1 MNMNMKMKNKL
12 LSVLCVLLVST
23 FLMSC
28 GSDKKVTVGSKAY
41 TEQYVVAEMVALQL
55 EKAGYDVDRKFG
67 MSSFALRQAL
77 TSGQVD
83 ICVDYTGTG
92 WTAYLKQES
101 NIKNPEEL
109 FNKVA
114 AMDKENGVNW
124 SHRMGFNNTYALAVS
139 RAFAEEHSLSTL
151 EDLAALEDEMDMTYA
166 IEYEFF
172 ERPDG
177 FFAMSE
183 IYGFTV
189 EKDMVKTMDVGMTYE
204 ALNKGD
210 VDVSMVYS
218 TDGNLIK
225 HDLVVLEDTKAFFPF
240 YNLCVVTNAEFLAE
254 NPEVANIAGQ
264 VSSLL
269 DQETMT
275 NLNYQVDAEGKES
288 DAVAEAFLKE
298 NNLID

>member
-1 MNMNMKMKNKL
+1 MRNKL
-12 LSVLCVLLVST
+12 LLLGVLLVSA

-28 GSDKKVTVGSKAY
+28 GSDKKVTVGSKAFS
-41 TEQYVVAEMVALQL
+41 EQYIVAEMLALQL
-55 EKAGYDVDRKFG
+55 EDAGYEVDRKFG

-77 TSGQVD
+77 TTGQVD

-92 WTAYLKQES
+92 WTAYLKQET
-101 NIKNPEEL
+101 NIKDPEEL

-139 RAFAEEHSLSTL
+139 RAFAEEHGLATL
-151 EDLAALEDEMDMTYA
+151 HDLAALEEDMDLTYA

-177 FFAMSE
+177 FFAMAD
-183 IYGFTV
+183 IYDFSV
-189 EKDMVKTMDVGMTYE
+189 EKDMVKTMDVGLTYE
-204 ALNKGD
+204 ALNNGD

-225 HDLVVLEDTKAFFPF
+225 HDLVVLDDTEAFFPF
-240 YNLCVVTNAEFLAE
+240 YNLCVVTNGEFLAE
-254 NPEVANIAGQ
+254 NSDVADLVGRI
-264 VSSLL
+264 SPLL
-269 DQETMT
+269 DQETIT

-288 DAVAEAFLKE
+288 DVVAEAFLKE
-298 NNLID
+298 HSLID

>member
-1 MNMNMKMKNKL
+1 MNNKL
-12 LSVLCVLLVST
+12 LSLLAVLLVSA

-28 GSDKKVTVGSKAY
+28 GNDKKVTVGSKAF

-55 EKAGYDVDRKFG
+55 EDAGYDVDRKFG

-77 TSGQVD
+77 TSGQID

-92 WTAYLKQES
+92 WTAYLNQES
-101 NIKNPEEL
+101 NINDPEEL

-114 AMDKENGVNW
+114 ALDLENGVVW

-139 RAFAEEHSLSTL
+139 REVAEKYSLSTL
-151 EDLAALEDEMDMTYA
+151 DDLAALEETMDLTYA

-177 FFAMSE
+177 FFAMAD
-183 IYGFTV
+183 IYDFSV
-189 EKDMVKTMDVGMTYE
+189 EKEMVKTMDVGLTYA
-204 ALNKGD
+204 ALNRGD

-225 HDLVVLEDTKAFFPF
+225 HDLVVLDDTKAFFPF

-254 NPEVANIAGQ
+254 NDKVAEIVGRI
-264 VSSLL
+264 SPLL

-275 NLNYQVDAEGKES
+275 NLNYQVDAGGKET
-288 DAVAEAFLKE
+288 DVVAETFLRE